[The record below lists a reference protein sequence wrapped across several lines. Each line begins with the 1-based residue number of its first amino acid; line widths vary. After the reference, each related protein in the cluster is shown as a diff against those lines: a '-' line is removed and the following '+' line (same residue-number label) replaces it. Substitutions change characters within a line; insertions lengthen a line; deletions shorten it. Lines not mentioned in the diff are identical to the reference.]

1 MADGKISVHTPGW
14 VTEFRAVIM
23 RGNVVDLAVGVIV
36 GAAFTGIVNSL
47 VKDVFNPL
55 IGLLI
60 GGIDFSNLFVT
71 LKGPHLATLAEAQK
85 AGAVTINIG
94 LFVNTVIQF
103 LITALVIFWVVKA
116 LTRMHLREDAKPA
129 EAPAPTKTEVLLEQ
143 IRDELA
149 ARRV

>member
-1 MADGKISVHTPGW
+1 MADIKSRVHAPGW
-14 VTEFRAVIM
+14 VGEFRAFIM
-23 RGNVVDLAVGVIV
+23 RGNVVDLAVGVII
-36 GAAFTGIVNSL
+36 GAAFTSIVNSL
-47 VKDVFNPL
+47 VKDIFNPI

-94 LFVNTVIQF
+94 LFVNAVIQF
-103 LITALVIFWVVKA
+103 LIVGLVIFWTVKV
-116 LTRMHLREDAKPA
+116 LTRMHVREDAAPA
-129 EAPAPTKTEVLLEQ
+129 EPPAPTKTELLLEQ

-149 ARRV
+149 ARKV

>member
-1 MADGKISVHTPGW
+1 
-14 VTEFRAVIM
+14 
-23 RGNVVDLAVGVIV
+23 
-36 GAAFTGIVNSL
+36 
-47 VKDVFNPL
+47 L

-71 LKGPHLATLAEAQK
+71 LKGPHLAPLAEAQK

-116 LTRMHLREDAKPA
+116 LTRMHVREDAKPA

>member
-1 MADGKISVHTPGW
+1 MADGKISVHAPAW
-14 VTEFRAVIM
+14 VTEFRAFIM

-94 LFVNTVIQF
+94 LFLNTVIQF
-103 LITALVIFWVVKA
+103 LITAMVIFWVVKA
-116 LTRMHLREDAKPA
+116 LTRMHVREDATPA
-129 EAPAPTKTEVLLEQ
+129 APPAPSKTEVLLEQ

>member
-1 MADGKISVHTPGW
+1 M
-14 VTEFRAVIM
+14 
-23 RGNVVDLAVGVIV
+23 
-36 GAAFTGIVNSL
+36 L
-47 VKDVFNPL
+47 VKDIFNPI

-94 LFVNTVIQF
+94 LFVNAVIQF
-103 LITALVIFWVVKA
+103 LIVGLVIFWTVKA
-116 LTRMHLREDAKPA
+116 LTRMHVREDAAPA
-129 EAPAPTKTEVLLEQ
+129 EPPAPTKTELLLEQ

-149 ARRV
+149 ARKV